1 MIAEMNI
8 QAGGKIA
15 PDFMLKLDDRDITQ
29 NFSHRLISLTMTDK
43 RGLEADQLDIQL
55 DDSDGLL
62 DLPARGATLSL
73 WLGWEGTPL
82 KQKGNFTIDT
92 IEFRGAPDTLTIRGC
107 SADFRGKLNVRR
119 EQSWHDTTIG
129 AIVNTI
135 AQRNQL
141 TASIA
146 ADLSSNAISHIDQS
160 QETDAA
166 FLTRLAERNGA
177 FVSIKAGKVIF
188 MKAGQAVTAGGT
200 SIPLM
205 MIERGDGDKHLF
217 SVADRENYSGVTAK
231 WLQTRDPKKQNPQ
244 LSISRLP
251 EGQATQGLPHPDAAA
266 PLAGAG
272 GKEQKPQEMLVGS
285 AENVFELTT
294 VYASEEQALRAA
306 EAKWRALQRGT
317 VNFSIQLALGR
328 ADLFPET
335 PVLVNGFK
343 RVIDEQAW
351 IISEVV
357 HTLSGS
363 GYTTKLNLELN
374 VADEK
379 FSVDSE

>member
-1 MIAEMNI
+1 MITEMNI
-8 QAGGKIA
+8 RAGGKIA
-15 PDFMLKLDDRDITQ
+15 PDFMLKLDERDITQ

-43 RGLEADQLDIQL
+43 RGLEADQLDILL
-55 DDSDGLL
+55 DDSDGVL
-62 DLPARGATLSL
+62 DLPARGARLSL

-82 KQKGNFTIDT
+82 QPKGEFTIDA
-92 IEFRGAPDTLTIRGC
+92 IEFRGTPDTLTIRGC

-135 AQRNQL
+135 AQRNQF
-141 TASIA
+141 TASVGAGLASI
-146 ADLSSNAISHIDQS
+146 AISHIDQS
-160 QETDAA
+160 QETDA
-166 FLTRLAERNGA
+166 
-177 FVSIKAGKVIF
+177 GKVIF
-188 MKAGQAVTAGGT
+188 MKAGHAVTASGT
-200 SIPLM
+200 PLPLM
-205 MIERGDGDKHLF
+205 MIERGDGDRHLF

-231 WLQTRDPKKQNPQ
+231 WLQTRDPKQQNAQ
-244 LSISRLP
+244 LSIARQP
-251 EGQATQGLPHPDAAA
+251 GGQPTEGLQHPDAAT
-266 PLAGAG
+266 PVAGAG
-272 GKEQKPQEMLVGS
+272 GKAEKPQERLVGS

-328 ADLFPET
+328 ADLYPET

-351 IISEVV
+351 IINEVV
-357 HTLSGS
+357 HTLSES
-363 GYTTKLNLELN
+363 GFTTQLKLELN

-379 FSVDSE
+379 FSIKSE

>member
-1 MIAEMNI
+1 MITEMNI
-8 QAGGKIA
+8 RAGGKIA

-29 NFSHRLISLTMTDK
+29 NVSPRLISLSMTDK

-55 DDSDGLL
+55 DDSDGRLV
-62 DLPARGATLSL
+62 LPARGATLSL
-73 WLGWEGTPL
+73 WLGWEGAPL
-82 KQKGNFTIDT
+82 LQKGNFTIDT
-92 IEFRGAPDTLTIRGC
+92 IEFQGAPDKLTIRGC

-141 TASIA
+141 TASVA
-146 ADLSSNAISHIDQS
+146 AGLSSITISHIDQS

-188 MKAGQAVTAGGT
+188 MKAGQAVTASGKT
-200 SIPLM
+200 IPLM
-205 MIERGDGDKHLF
+205 VIERGDGDRHLF

-231 WLQTRDPKKQNPQ
+231 WLQTRDPKKQNTQ
-244 LSISRLP
+244 LSINRLP
-251 EGQATQGLPHPDAAA
+251 DGQVPEALTHPEAAA
-266 PLAGAG
+266 PTAGAG
-272 GKEQKPQEMLVGS
+272 KAQPPQEMLVGS

-317 VNFSIQLALGR
+317 VKFSIQLALGR

-357 HTLSGS
+357 HTLSES
-363 GYTTKLNLELN
+363 GFTTRLNLELN
-374 VADEK
+374 ATDER

>member
-8 QAGGKIA
+8 RAGGKIA

-43 RGLEADQLDIQL
+43 RGLEADQLDIVL

-62 DLPARGATLSL
+62 DLPVRGARLSL
-73 WLGWEGTPL
+73 WLGWEGPPL
-82 KQKGNFTIDT
+82 EEKGDFTIDA
-92 IEFRGAPDTLTIRGC
+92 IHFRGAPDTLTIQGF

-129 AIVNTI
+129 AIVDTI

-141 TASIA
+141 TASVTSGLASI
-146 ADLSSNAISHIDQS
+146 AISHIDQS

-166 FLTRLAERNGA
+166 FLSRLAERNGA
-177 FVSIKAGKVIF
+177 FVSIKAGKIIF
-188 MKAGQAVTAGGT
+188 MKAGQAVTASGT
-200 SIPLM
+200 PLSLM

-217 SVADRENYSGVTAK
+217 SIADRENYSGVTAK
-231 WLQTRDPKKQNPQ
+231 WLQTRDPKQQNPQ
-244 LSISRLP
+244 LSIARQSG
-251 EGQATQGLPHPDAAA
+251 GQQTEALQHPDAAA
-266 PLAGAG
+266 PVAGAA
-272 GKEQKPQEMLVGS
+272 GKEQKPQERLVGS

-306 EAKWRALQRGT
+306 EAKWRALQRGI
-317 VNFSIQLALGR
+317 VKFSIQLALGR

-343 RVIDEQAW
+343 RIIDEQAW

-357 HTLSGS
+357 HTLNDSGF
-363 GYTTKLNLELN
+363 TTQLKLELN
-374 VADEK
+374 VSNEK
-379 FSVDSE
+379 FTVDSE

>member
-8 QAGGKIA
+8 RAGGKIA

-43 RGLEADQLDIQL
+43 RGLEADQLDILL

-62 DLPARGATLSL
+62 DLPARGARLSL

-82 KQKGNFTIDT
+82 EEKGDFTIDA
-92 IEFRGAPDTLTIRGC
+92 IHFRGAPDTLTIRGC

-129 AIVNTI
+129 AIVDTI

-141 TASIA
+141 TASVA
-146 ADLSSNAISHIDQS
+146 SGLASLAISHIDQS
-160 QETDAA
+160 QETDA
-166 FLTRLAERNGA
+166 
-177 FVSIKAGKVIF
+177 
-188 MKAGQAVTAGGT
+188 
-200 SIPLM
+200 
-205 MIERGDGDKHLF
+205 
-217 SVADRENYSGVTAK
+217 K
-231 WLQTRDPKKQNPQ
+231 WLQTRDPKQQNPQ
-244 LSISRLP
+244 LSINRQSG
-251 EGQATQGLPHPDAAA
+251 GQQKEALQHPDAAA
-266 PLAGAG
+266 PVAGAA
-272 GKEQKPQEMLVGS
+272 GKEQKPQERLVGS

-317 VNFSIQLALGR
+317 VEFSIQLALGR

-357 HTLSGS
+357 HTLNDSGF
-363 GYTTKLNLELN
+363 TTQLKLELN
-374 VADEK
+374 VSDEK
-379 FSVDSE
+379 FTVDSE

>member
-1 MIAEMNI
+1 MITEMNI
-8 QAGGKIA
+8 RAGGKIA

-29 NFSHRLISLTMTDK
+29 NVSPRLISLSMTDK

-62 DLPARGATLSL
+62 DLPARGATLTL
-73 WLGWEGTPL
+73 WLGWKGTPL
-82 KQKGNFTIDT
+82 QKKGNFTVDT
-92 IEFRGAPDTLTIRGC
+92 IEFQGAPDKLTIRGC

-141 TASIA
+141 TASVA
-146 ADLSSNAISHIDQS
+146 AGLSSITISHIDQS

-205 MIERGDGDKHLF
+205 VIERGDGDRHLF

-231 WLQTRDPKKQNPQ
+231 WLQTRDPKKQNAQ
-244 LSISRLP
+244 LSINRLP
-251 EGQATQGLPHPDAAA
+251 DGQVPEALTHPEAAA
-266 PLAGAG
+266 PTAGAG
-272 GKEQKPQEMLVGS
+272 KAQPPQEMLVGS

-317 VNFSIQLALGR
+317 VKFSIQLALGR

-357 HTLSGS
+357 HTLSES
-363 GYTTKLNLELN
+363 GFTTRLNLELN
-374 VADEK
+374 ATDEK

>member
-1 MIAEMNI
+1 MITEMNI
-8 QAGGKIA
+8 RAGGRIA

-29 NFSHRLISLTMTDK
+29 NVSPRLISLSMTDK

-62 DLPARGATLSL
+62 TLPARGATLTL

-82 KQKGNFTIDT
+82 QKKGNFTVDT

-129 AIVNTI
+129 AIVNTL

-141 TASIA
+141 TASVA
-146 ADLSSNAISHIDQS
+146 AELSSIAISHIDQS

-188 MKAGQAVTAGGT
+188 MKAGQAVTASGKT
-200 SIPLM
+200 IPLM
-205 MIERGDGDKHLF
+205 VIERGDGDRHLF

-231 WLQTRDPKKQNPQ
+231 WLQTRDPKKQNAQ
-244 LSISRLP
+244 LSINRLP
-251 EGQATQGLPHPDAAA
+251 DGQVPEALTHPEAAA
-266 PLAGAG
+266 PTAGAG
-272 GKEQKPQEMLVGS
+272 KAQPPQEMLVGS

-317 VNFSIQLALGR
+317 VKFSIQLALGR

-357 HTLSGS
+357 HTLSES
-363 GYTTKLNLELN
+363 GFTTRLNLELN
-374 VADEK
+374 ATDEK

>member
-8 QAGGKIA
+8 RAGGKIA

-82 KQKGNFTIDT
+82 EPKGNFTIDT

-135 AQRNQL
+135 AQRNRL
-141 TASIA
+141 TASVA
-146 ADLSSNAISHIDQS
+146 ADLSSIAISHIDQS

-205 MIERGDGDKHLF
+205 VIERGDGDKHLF

-231 WLQTRDPKKQNPQ
+231 WLQTRDPRKQNTQ
-244 LSISRLP
+244 LRINRLP
-251 EGQATQGLPHPDAAA
+251 EGPSTEGLQHPDAAA
-266 PLAGAG
+266 PIAGAG

-285 AENVFELTT
+285 VENVFELTT

-357 HTLSGS
+357 HTFSGS
-363 GYTTKLNLELN
+363 GYTTKLNLERN
-374 VADEK
+374 VTDEK
-379 FSVDSE
+379 FAVDSE

>member
-141 TASIA
+141 TASVA

-231 WLQTRDPKKQNPQ
+231 WLQTRDPKKQNAQ
-244 LSISRLP
+244 LSINRLP
-251 EGQATQGLPHPDAAA
+251 EGPSTEGLQHPDAAA
-266 PLAGAG
+266 PIAGAG

-285 AENVFELTT
+285 VENVFELTT

-363 GYTTKLNLELN
+363 GYTTKLNLERN
-374 VADEK
+374 VTDEK
-379 FSVDSE
+379 FAVDSE

>member
-1 MIAEMNI
+1 MITEMNI
-8 QAGGKIA
+8 RAGGKIA
-15 PDFMLKLDDRDITQ
+15 PDFMLKLDDRDVTQ
-29 NFSHRLISLTMTDK
+29 NFSHRLISLSMIDK

-62 DLPARGATLSL
+62 DLPARGARLSL

-82 KQKGNFTIDT
+82 EEKGDFTIDA
-92 IEFRGAPDTLTIRGC
+92 IQFRGAPDTLTIRGF

-141 TASIA
+141 TASVA
-146 ADLSSNAISHIDQS
+146 AGLSSIAISHIDQS

-166 FLTRLAERNGA
+166 FLSRLAERNGA
-177 FVSIKAGKVIF
+177 FVSIKAGKIIF
-188 MKAGQAVTAGGT
+188 MKAGQAVTASGT
-200 SIPLM
+200 PIPLM

-231 WLQTRDPKKQNPQ
+231 WLQTRDPKQQNPQ
-244 LSISRLP
+244 LSISRQSG
-251 EGQATQGLPHPDAAA
+251 GQPTEALQHPDAVA
-266 PLAGAG
+266 PVAETG
-272 GKEQKPQEMLVGS
+272 GKEQKPQERLVGS

-317 VNFSIQLALGR
+317 VEFSIQLALGR

-357 HTLSGS
+357 HTLNDSGF
-363 GYTTKLNLELN
+363 TTQLKLELN
-374 VADEK
+374 VSDEK
-379 FSVDSE
+379 FTVDSE

>member
-1 MIAEMNI
+1 
-8 QAGGKIA
+8 
-15 PDFMLKLDDRDITQ
+15 MLKLDDRDITQ

-62 DLPARGATLSL
+62 DLPARGARLSL

-82 KQKGNFTIDT
+82 EEKGDFTIDA
-92 IEFRGAPDTLTIRGC
+92 IHFRGAPDTLTIQGF

-129 AIVNTI
+129 AIVDTI

-141 TASIA
+141 TASVASGLASI
-146 ADLSSNAISHIDQS
+146 AISHIDQS

-166 FLTRLAERNGA
+166 FLSRLAERNGA
-177 FVSIKAGKVIF
+177 FVSIKAGKIIF
-188 MKAGQAVTAGGT
+188 MKAGQAVTASGT
-200 SIPLM
+200 PLSLM

-217 SVADRENYSGVTAK
+217 SITDRENYSGVTAK
-231 WLQTRDPKKQNPQ
+231 WLQTRDPKQQNTQ
-244 LSISRLP
+244 LSINRQSG
-251 EGQATQGLPHPDAAA
+251 GQQTEALQHPDAAA
-266 PLAGAG
+266 PVAGAA
-272 GKEQKPQEMLVGS
+272 GKEQKPQERLVGS

-317 VNFSIQLALGR
+317 VEFSIQLALGR

-357 HTLSGS
+357 HTLNDSGF
-363 GYTTKLNLELN
+363 TTQLKLELN
-374 VADEK
+374 VSDEK
-379 FSVDSE
+379 FTVDSE

>member
-1 MIAEMNI
+1 MITEMNI
-8 QAGGKIA
+8 RAGGKIA

-29 NFSHRLISLTMTDK
+29 NVSPRLISLSMTDK

-62 DLPARGATLSL
+62 DLPARGATLTL
-73 WLGWEGTPL
+73 WLGWKGTPL
-82 KQKGNFTIDT
+82 QKKGNFTVDT
-92 IEFRGAPDTLTIRGC
+92 IEFQGAPDKLTIRGC

-129 AIVNTI
+129 AIVDTI

-141 TASIA
+141 TASVA
-146 ADLSSNAISHIDQS
+146 AGLSSITISHIDQS

-188 MKAGQAVTAGGT
+188 MKAGQAVTASGKT
-200 SIPLM
+200 IPLM
-205 MIERGDGDKHLF
+205 VIERGDGDRHLF

-244 LSISRLP
+244 LSINRLP
-251 EGQATQGLPHPDAAA
+251 EGQVPEALMHPEAAA
-266 PLAGAG
+266 PTAGAVD
-272 GKEQKPQEMLVGS
+272 KAQKPQEMLVGS

-306 EAKWRALQRGT
+306 EAKWRVLQRGT
-317 VNFSIQLALGR
+317 VKFSIQLALGR

-357 HTLSGS
+357 HTLSES
-363 GYTTKLNLELN
+363 GFTTRLNLELN
-374 VADEK
+374 ATDEK

>member
-1 MIAEMNI
+1 MITEMNI
-8 QAGGKIA
+8 RAGGKIA

-29 NFSHRLISLTMTDK
+29 NVSPRLISLSMTDK

-62 DLPARGATLSL
+62 TLPARGATLSL
-73 WLGWEGTPL
+73 WLGWKGTPL
-82 KQKGNFTIDT
+82 QKKGNFTVDT
-92 IEFRGAPDTLTIRGC
+92 IEFQGAPDKLTIRGC

-141 TASIA
+141 TASVA
-146 ADLSSNAISHIDQS
+146 AGLSSITISHIDQS

-205 MIERGDGDKHLF
+205 VIERGDGDRHLF

-231 WLQTRDPKKQNPQ
+231 WLQTRDPKKQNAQ
-244 LSISRLP
+244 LSINRLP
-251 EGQATQGLPHPDAAA
+251 DGQVPEALTHPEAAA
-266 PLAGAG
+266 PTAGAG
-272 GKEQKPQEMLVGS
+272 KAQPPQEMLVGS

-317 VNFSIQLALGR
+317 VKFSIQLALGR

-357 HTLSGS
+357 HTLSES
-363 GYTTKLNLELN
+363 GFTTRLNLELN
-374 VADEK
+374 ATDEK

>member
-1 MIAEMNI
+1 MITEMNI
-8 QAGGKIA
+8 RAGGKIA

-29 NFSHRLISLTMTDK
+29 NVSPRLISLSMTDK

-62 DLPARGATLSL
+62 TLPARGATLTL

-82 KQKGNFTIDT
+82 QKKGNFTVDT

-129 AIVNTI
+129 AIVNTL

-141 TASIA
+141 TASVA
-146 ADLSSNAISHIDQS
+146 AELSSIAISHIDQS

-188 MKAGQAVTAGGT
+188 MKAGQAVTASGKT
-200 SIPLM
+200 IPLM
-205 MIERGDGDKHLF
+205 VIERGDGDRHLF

-231 WLQTRDPKKQNPQ
+231 WLQTRDPKKQNAQ
-244 LSISRLP
+244 LSINRLP
-251 EGQATQGLPHPDAAA
+251 DGQVPEALTHPEAAA
-266 PLAGAG
+266 PTAGAG
-272 GKEQKPQEMLVGS
+272 KAQPPQEMLVGS

-317 VNFSIQLALGR
+317 VKFSIQLALGR

-357 HTLSGS
+357 HTLSES
-363 GYTTKLNLELN
+363 GFTTRLNLELN
-374 VADEK
+374 ATDER

>member
-1 MIAEMNI
+1 MITEMNI
-8 QAGGKIA
+8 RAGGKIA

-29 NFSHRLISLTMTDK
+29 NVSPRLISLSMTDK

-55 DDSDGLL
+55 DDSDGRLV
-62 DLPARGATLSL
+62 LPARGATLTL

-82 KQKGNFTIDT
+82 QKKGNFTVDT

-129 AIVNTI
+129 AIVNTL

-141 TASIA
+141 TASVA
-146 ADLSSNAISHIDQS
+146 AELSSIAISHIDQS

-188 MKAGQAVTAGGT
+188 MKAGQAVTASGKT
-200 SIPLM
+200 IPLM
-205 MIERGDGDKHLF
+205 VIERGDGDRHLF

-231 WLQTRDPKKQNPQ
+231 WLQTRDPKKQNTQ
-244 LSISRLP
+244 LSINRLP
-251 EGQATQGLPHPDAAA
+251 DGQVPEALTHPEAAA
-266 PLAGAG
+266 PTAGAG
-272 GKEQKPQEMLVGS
+272 KAQPPQEMLVGS

-317 VNFSIQLALGR
+317 VKFSIQLALGR

-357 HTLSGS
+357 HTLSES
-363 GYTTKLNLELN
+363 GFTTRLNLELN
-374 VADEK
+374 ATDER

>member
-141 TASIA
+141 TASVA

-188 MKAGQAVTAGGT
+188 MKAGQAVTASGT

-231 WLQTRDPKKQNPQ
+231 WLQTRDPKKQNTQ
-244 LSISRLP
+244 LSIFRLP

-374 VADEK
+374 VAEEK

>member
-1 MIAEMNI
+1 MITEMNI
-8 QAGGKIA
+8 RAGGKIA
-15 PDFMLKLDDRDITQ
+15 PEFMLKLDDRDITQ
-29 NFSHRLISLTMTDK
+29 NFSHRLISLSMTDK

-55 DDSDGLL
+55 DDSNGLFE
-62 DLPARGATLSL
+62 LPARGATLSL
-73 WLGWEGTPL
+73 WLGWEGSPL
-82 KQKGNFTIDT
+82 EKKGNFTIDT

-119 EQSWHDTTIG
+119 EQSWHDATIG
-129 AIVNTI
+129 SIVNTV

-141 TASIA
+141 TASVA
-146 ADLSSNAISHIDQS
+146 EELSSITVSHIDQS

-177 FVSIKAGKVIF
+177 FVSIKAGKIIF

-200 SIPLM
+200 PIPLM
-205 MIERGDGDKHLF
+205 VIERGDGDRHLF

-231 WLQTRDPKKQNPQ
+231 WLQTRDPKKQNTQ
-244 LSISRLP
+244 LSIFRLP
-251 EGQATQGLPHPDAAA
+251 EEQAPEALAHPDAAA
-266 PLAGAG
+266 PIAGAEE
-272 GKEQKPQEMLVGS
+272 KAKKPQEMLVGS

-317 VNFSIQLALGR
+317 VKFSIQLALGR

-357 HTLSGS
+357 HTLSES
-363 GYTTKLNLELN
+363 GFTTRLTLELN
-374 VADEK
+374 ASDEK

>member
-1 MIAEMNI
+1 MITEMNI
-8 QAGGKIA
+8 RAGGKIA

-29 NFSHRLISLTMTDK
+29 NFSHRLISLSMIDK

-62 DLPARGATLSL
+62 DLPARGAKLSL

-82 KQKGNFTIDT
+82 QPKGNFTIDT

-141 TASIA
+141 TASVA
-146 ADLSSNAISHIDQS
+146 AGLASIAISHIDQS

-188 MKAGQAVTAGGT
+188 MKAGHAVTASGT
-200 SIPLM
+200 PIPLM

-231 WLQTRDPKKQNPQ
+231 WLQTRDPKQQNPQ
-244 LSISRLP
+244 LSILRQLG
-251 EGQATQGLPHPDAAA
+251 GQPTEALQHPDAAT
-266 PLAGAG
+266 PVAGAE
-272 GKEQKPQEMLVGS
+272 GKEQKPQERLVGS

-306 EAKWRALQRGT
+306 EAKWRALQRGS

-328 ADLFPET
+328 ADLYPET

-357 HTLSGS
+357 HTLNDSGF
-363 GYTTKLNLELN
+363 TTQLKLELN
-374 VADEK
+374 ATDEK
-379 FSVDSE
+379 FTVDSE

>member
-1 MIAEMNI
+1 MITEMNI
-8 QAGGKIA
+8 RAGGKIA

-29 NFSHRLISLTMTDK
+29 NVSPRLISLSMTDK

-55 DDSDGLL
+55 DDSDGRLV
-62 DLPARGATLSL
+62 LPARGATLSL
-73 WLGWEGTPL
+73 WLGWEGAPL
-82 KQKGNFTIDT
+82 LQKGNFTIDT
-92 IEFRGAPDTLTIRGC
+92 IEFQGAPDKLTIRGC

-129 AIVNTI
+129 AIVNTL

-141 TASIA
+141 TASVA
-146 ADLSSNAISHIDQS
+146 AELSSIAISHIDQS

-188 MKAGQAVTAGGT
+188 MKAGQAVTASGKT
-200 SIPLM
+200 IPLM
-205 MIERGDGDKHLF
+205 VIERGDGDRHLF

-231 WLQTRDPKKQNPQ
+231 WLQTRDPKKQNAQ
-244 LSISRLP
+244 LSINRLP
-251 EGQATQGLPHPDAAA
+251 DGQVPEALTHPEAAA
-266 PLAGAG
+266 PTAGAG
-272 GKEQKPQEMLVGS
+272 KAQPPQEMLVGS

-317 VNFSIQLALGR
+317 VKFSIQLALGR

-357 HTLSGS
+357 HTLSES
-363 GYTTKLNLELN
+363 GFTTRLNLELN
-374 VADEK
+374 ATDER

>member
-1 MIAEMNI
+1 MITEMNI
-8 QAGGKIA
+8 RAGGKIA

-29 NFSHRLISLTMTDK
+29 NFSPRLISLTMTDK
-43 RGLEADQLDIQL
+43 RGLEADQLNILL

-62 DLPARGATLSL
+62 DLPARGAKLSL
-73 WLGWEGTPL
+73 SLGWEGTPL
-82 KQKGNFTIDT
+82 QPKGDFTVDEIG
-92 IEFRGAPDTLTIRGC
+92 FRGAPDTLTIRGC
-107 SADFRGKLNVRR
+107 SADFRGKLNLRR

-129 AIVNTI
+129 AIVETI

-141 TASIA
+141 TASVA
-146 ADLSSNAISHIDQS
+146 AGFSSIAISHIDQS

-177 FVSIKAGKVIF
+177 FVSIKAGKIIF
-188 MKAGQAVTAGGT
+188 MNAGHAVTASGT
-200 SIPLM
+200 PIPLM

-231 WLQTRDPKKQNPQ
+231 WLQTRDPKQQNAQ
-244 LSISRLP
+244 LSINRQP
-251 EGQATQGLPHPDAAA
+251 GVQPTEGLPHPDAIA
-266 PLAGAG
+266 PVYAPGDKAQ
-272 GKEQKPQEMLVGS
+272 EPQERLVGS

-317 VNFSIQLALGR
+317 VKFSLQLALGR

-335 PVLVNGFK
+335 PVRVNGFK

-357 HTLSGS
+357 HTLNRSGF
-363 GYTTKLNLELN
+363 TTQLNLELN
-374 VADEK
+374 VTDEK

>member
-8 QAGGKIA
+8 RAGGKIA

-73 WLGWEGTPL
+73 WLGWVGTPL
-82 KQKGNFTIDT
+82 EQKGNFTIDT

-135 AQRNQL
+135 AQRNRL
-141 TASIA
+141 TASVA
-146 ADLSSNAISHIDQS
+146 ADLSSIAISHIDQS

-205 MIERGDGDKHLF
+205 VIERGDGDKHLF

-231 WLQTRDPKKQNPQ
+231 WLQTRDPRKQNPQ
-244 LSISRLP
+244 LSINRLP
-251 EGQATQGLPHPDAAA
+251 EGMATEGLQHPDAAA
-266 PLAGAG
+266 PIAGAG

-363 GYTTKLNLELN
+363 GYTTKLNLERN
-374 VADEK
+374 VTDEK
-379 FSVDSE
+379 FAVDSE

>member
-8 QAGGKIA
+8 RAGGKIA
-15 PDFMLKLDDRDITQ
+15 PDFMLKLNDRDITQ

-82 KQKGNFTIDT
+82 EQKGNFTIDT

-141 TASIA
+141 TASVA
-146 ADLSSNAISHIDQS
+146 AELSSIAISHIDQS

-231 WLQTRDPKKQNPQ
+231 WLQTRDPKKQNAQ
-244 LSISRLP
+244 LSINRLP
-251 EGQATQGLPHPDAAA
+251 EGQATEGLQHPDAAA
-266 PLAGAG
+266 PIAGAG

-343 RVIDEQAW
+343 RVIDEQGW

-357 HTLSGS
+357 HALSGS
-363 GYTTKLNLELN
+363 GYTTKLNLERN
-374 VADEK
+374 VTDEK
-379 FSVDSE
+379 FAVDSE

>member
-1 MIAEMNI
+1 MITEMNI
-8 QAGGKIA
+8 RAGGKIA

-29 NFSHRLISLTMTDK
+29 NVSPRLISLSMTDK

-62 DLPARGATLSL
+62 TLPARGATLTL

-82 KQKGNFTIDT
+82 QKKGNFTVDT
-92 IEFRGAPDTLTIRGC
+92 IELRGAPDTLTIRGC

-129 AIVNTI
+129 AIVNTL

-141 TASIA
+141 TASVA
-146 ADLSSNAISHIDQS
+146 AELSSIAISHIDQS

-188 MKAGQAVTAGGT
+188 MKAGQAVTASGKT
-200 SIPLM
+200 IPLM
-205 MIERGDGDKHLF
+205 VIERGDGDRHLF

-231 WLQTRDPKKQNPQ
+231 WLQTRDPKKQNAQ
-244 LSISRLP
+244 LSINRLP
-251 EGQATQGLPHPDAAA
+251 DGQVPEALTHPEAAA
-266 PLAGAG
+266 PTAGAV
-272 GKEQKPQEMLVGS
+272 KAQPPQEMLVGS

-317 VNFSIQLALGR
+317 VKFSIQLALGR

-357 HTLSGS
+357 HTLSES
-363 GYTTKLNLELN
+363 GFTTRLNLELN
-374 VADEK
+374 ATDEK

>member
-1 MIAEMNI
+1 MITEMNI
-8 QAGGKIA
+8 RAGGKIA

-43 RGLEADQLDIQL
+43 RGLEADQLDILL

-62 DLPARGATLSL
+62 DLPARGARLSL

-82 KQKGNFTIDT
+82 QEKGVFTIDA

-129 AIVNTI
+129 AIVDTI

-141 TASIA
+141 TASVASGLASIV
-146 ADLSSNAISHIDQS
+146 ISHIDQS

-166 FLTRLAERNGA
+166 FLSRLAERNGA
-177 FVSIKAGKVIF
+177 FVSIKAGKIIF
-188 MKAGQAVTAGGT
+188 MKAGHAVTASGT

-205 MIERGDGDKHLF
+205 MIERGDGDRHLF
-217 SVADRENYSGVTAK
+217 SVADRENYSGVMAK
-231 WLQTRDPKKQNPQ
+231 WLQTRDPKQQNAQ
-244 LSISRLP
+244 LGIFRQP
-251 EGQATQGLPHPDAAA
+251 GGQPTEALQHPDAAA
-266 PLAGAG
+266 PIAGAG

-306 EAKWRALQRGT
+306 EAKWRALQRGI

-343 RVIDEQAW
+343 RVID
-351 IISEVV
+351 
-357 HTLSGS
+357 
-363 GYTTKLNLELN
+363 
-374 VADEK
+374 
-379 FSVDSE
+379 

>member
-8 QAGGKIA
+8 RAGGKIA

-43 RGLEADQLDIQL
+43 RGLEADQLDILL

-62 DLPARGATLSL
+62 DLPARGARLSL

-82 KQKGNFTIDT
+82 EEKGDFTIDA
-92 IEFRGAPDTLTIRGC
+92 IQFQGAPDALTIRGF

-129 AIVNTI
+129 AIVDTI

-141 TASIA
+141 TASVA
-146 ADLSSNAISHIDQS
+146 AGLASITISHIDQS

-166 FLTRLAERNGA
+166 FLSRLAERNGA
-177 FVSIKAGKVIF
+177 FVSIKGGKIIF
-188 MKAGQAVTAGGT
+188 MKAGQAVTASGT
-200 SIPLM
+200 PLSLM

-231 WLQTRDPKKQNPQ
+231 WLQTRDPKQQNPQ
-244 LSISRLP
+244 LSINRQSG
-251 EGQATQGLPHPDAAA
+251 GQQTEALQHPNAVA
-266 PLAGAG
+266 PLARTE
-272 GKEQKPQEMLVGS
+272 GKEQKPQERLVGS

-317 VNFSIQLALGR
+317 VKFSIQLALGR

-357 HTLSGS
+357 HTLNDSGF
-363 GYTTKLNLELN
+363 TTQLQLELN
-374 VADEK
+374 VTDEK
-379 FSVDSE
+379 FTVDSE

>member
-1 MIAEMNI
+1 MITEMNI
-8 QAGGKIA
+8 RAGGKIA
-15 PDFMLKLDDRDITQ
+15 PDFMLKLDDRDVTQ
-29 NFSHRLISLTMTDK
+29 NFSHRLISLSMIDK

-62 DLPARGATLSL
+62 DLPARGARLSL

-82 KQKGNFTIDT
+82 QPKGSFTIDT
-92 IEFRGAPDTLTIRGC
+92 IEFRGAPDRLTIRGC

-141 TASIA
+141 TASVA
-146 ADLSSNAISHIDQS
+146 AGLSSIAISHIDQS

-166 FLTRLAERNGA
+166 FLSRLAERNGA

-188 MKAGQAVTAGGT
+188 MKAGHAVTASGT
-200 SIPLM
+200 PIPLM

-231 WLQTRDPKKQNPQ
+231 WLQTRDPKQQNPQ
-244 LSISRLP
+244 LSISRQSG
-251 EGQATQGLPHPDAAA
+251 GQPTEALQHPDAVA
-266 PLAGAG
+266 PVAETG
-272 GKEQKPQEMLVGS
+272 GKEQKPQERLVGS

-306 EAKWRALQRGT
+306 EAKWRASAGYREFFYPAGAGASQSVPRNAGI
-317 VNFSIQLALGR
+317 S
-328 ADLFPET
+328 
-335 PVLVNGFK
+335 K
-343 RVIDEQAW
+343 R
-351 IISEVV
+351 
-357 HTLSGS
+357 
-363 GYTTKLNLELN
+363 
-374 VADEK
+374 
-379 FSVDSE
+379 F

>member
-1 MIAEMNI
+1 MITEMNI
-8 QAGGKIA
+8 RAGGKIA
-15 PDFMLKLDDRDITQ
+15 PDFMLKLDDRDVTQ
-29 NFSHRLISLTMTDK
+29 NFSHRLISLSMIDK
-43 RGLEADQLDIQL
+43 LGLEADQLDIQL

-62 DLPARGATLSL
+62 DLPARGARLSL

-82 KQKGNFTIDT
+82 EEKGDFTIDA
-92 IEFRGAPDTLTIRGC
+92 IQFRGAPDTLTIRGF
-107 SADFRGKLNVRR
+107 SADFRKLNVRR

-129 AIVNTI
+129 AIVDTI

-141 TASIA
+141 TASV
-146 ADLSSNAISHIDQS
+146 SSGLASIAISHIDQS

-166 FLTRLAERNGA
+166 FLSRLAERNGA

-188 MKAGQAVTAGGT
+188 MKAGQAVTASGT
-200 SIPLM
+200 PIPLM

-231 WLQTRDPKKQNPQ
+231 WLQTRDPKQQNPQ
-244 LSISRLP
+244 LSISRQSSVQPTGAL
-251 EGQATQGLPHPDAAA
+251 QHPGAVA
-266 PLAGAG
+266 PVAETG
-272 GKEQKPQEMLVGS
+272 GKEQKPQERLVGS

-317 VNFSIQLALGR
+317 VEFSIQLALGR

-357 HTLSGS
+357 HTLNDSGF
-363 GYTTKLNLELN
+363 TTQLKLELN
-374 VADEK
+374 VSDEK
-379 FSVDSE
+379 FTVDSE

>member
-8 QAGGKIA
+8 RAGGKIA

-43 RGLEADQLDIQL
+43 RGLEADQLDIVL

-62 DLPARGATLSL
+62 DLPVRGARLSL

-82 KQKGNFTIDT
+82 EEKGDFTIDA
-92 IEFRGAPDTLTIRGC
+92 IQFQGAPDTLTIQGF

-129 AIVNTI
+129 AIVDTI

-141 TASIA
+141 TASVTSGLASI
-146 ADLSSNAISHIDQS
+146 AISHIDQS

-166 FLTRLAERNGA
+166 FLSRLAERNGA
-177 FVSIKAGKVIF
+177 FVSIKAGKIIF
-188 MKAGQAVTAGGT
+188 MKAGQAVTASGT
-200 SIPLM
+200 PLSLM

-217 SVADRENYSGVTAK
+217 SIADRENYSGVTAK
-231 WLQTRDPKKQNPQ
+231 WLQTRDPKQQNPQ
-244 LSISRLP
+244 LSINRQSG
-251 EGQATQGLPHPDAAA
+251 GQQTEALQHPDAAA
-266 PLAGAG
+266 PVAGAA
-272 GKEQKPQEMLVGS
+272 GKEQKPQERLVGS

-306 EAKWRALQRGT
+306 EAKWRALQRGI
-317 VNFSIQLALGR
+317 VKFSIQLALGR

-357 HTLSGS
+357 HTLNDSGF
-363 GYTTKLNLELN
+363 TTQLKLELN
-374 VADEK
+374 VSNEK
-379 FSVDSE
+379 FTVDSE

>member
-8 QAGGKIA
+8 RAGGKIA

-43 RGLEADQLDIQL
+43 RGLEADQLDILL

-62 DLPARGATLSL
+62 DLPARGARLSL

-82 KQKGNFTIDT
+82 EEKGDFTIDA
-92 IEFRGAPDTLTIRGC
+92 IHFRGAPDTLTIQGF

-129 AIVNTI
+129 AIVDTI

-141 TASIA
+141 TASVASGLASI
-146 ADLSSNAISHIDQS
+146 AISHIDQS

-166 FLTRLAERNGA
+166 FLSRLAERNGA
-177 FVSIKAGKVIF
+177 FVSIKAGKIIF
-188 MKAGQAVTAGGT
+188 MKAGQAVTASGT
-200 SIPLM
+200 PLSLM

-217 SVADRENYSGVTAK
+217 SIADRENYSGVTAK
-231 WLQTRDPKKQNPQ
+231 WLQTRDPKQQNTQ
-244 LSISRLP
+244 LSISRQP
-251 EGQATQGLPHPDAAA
+251 GGQQTGALQHPDAAA
-266 PLAGAG
+266 PVAGTA
-272 GKEQKPQEMLVGS
+272 GKEQKPQERLVGS

-294 VYASEEQALRAA
+294 IYASEEQALRAA

-317 VNFSIQLALGR
+317 VEFSIQLALGR

-357 HTLSGS
+357 HTLNDSGF
-363 GYTTKLNLELN
+363 TTQLKLELN
-374 VADEK
+374 VSDEK

>member
-43 RGLEADQLDIQL
+43 RGLEADRLDIQL

-141 TASIA
+141 TASVA
-146 ADLSSNAISHIDQS
+146 ADLSSNAVSHIDQS

-188 MKAGQAVTAGGT
+188 MKAGQAVTVSGT
-200 SIPLM
+200 LIPLM

-231 WLQTRDPKKQNPQ
+231 WLQTRDPKKQNTQ

-251 EGQATQGLPHPDAAA
+251 EGQATKGLPHPDAAA
-266 PLAGAG
+266 PLAGGG

-294 VYASEEQALRAA
+294 VYASEEHALRAA

-374 VADEK
+374 VAEEK

>member
-1 MIAEMNI
+1 MITEMNI
-8 QAGGKIA
+8 RAGGKIA
-15 PDFMLKLDDRDITQ
+15 PDFMLKLDDRDVTQ
-29 NFSHRLISLTMTDK
+29 NFSHRLISLSMIDK

-62 DLPARGATLSL
+62 DLPARGARLSL

-82 KQKGNFTIDT
+82 EEKGDFTIDA
-92 IEFRGAPDTLTIRGC
+92 IQFRGAPDTLTIRGF

-129 AIVNTI
+129 AIVDTI

-141 TASIA
+141 TASV
-146 ADLSSNAISHIDQS
+146 SSGLASIAISHIDQS

-166 FLTRLAERNGA
+166 FLSRLAERNGA

-188 MKAGQAVTAGGT
+188 MKAGQAVTASGT
-200 SIPLM
+200 PIPLM

-217 SVADRENYSGVTAK
+217 SVADHENYSGVTAK
-231 WLQTRDPKKQNPQ
+231 WLQTRDPKQQNPQ
-244 LSISRLP
+244 LSISRQSSVQPTGAL
-251 EGQATQGLPHPDAAA
+251 QHPGAVA
-266 PLAGAG
+266 PVAETG
-272 GKEQKPQEMLVGS
+272 GKEQKPQERLVGS

-317 VNFSIQLALGR
+317 VEFSIQLALGR

-357 HTLSGS
+357 HTLNDSGF
-363 GYTTKLNLELN
+363 TTQLKLELN
-374 VADEK
+374 VSDEK
-379 FSVDSE
+379 FTVDSE

>member
-1 MIAEMNI
+1 MITEMNI
-8 QAGGKIA
+8 RAGGKIA

-29 NFSHRLISLTMTDK
+29 NVSPRLISLSMTDK

-55 DDSDGLL
+55 DDSGGLL
-62 DLPARGATLSL
+62 TLPARGATLTL

-82 KQKGNFTIDT
+82 EPKGNFTIDT
-92 IEFRGAPDTLTIRGC
+92 IEFQGAPDKLTIRGC

-141 TASIA
+141 TASVA
-146 ADLSSNAISHIDQS
+146 AGLSSITISHIDQS

-200 SIPLM
+200 PIPLM
-205 MIERGDGDKHLF
+205 VIERGDGDRHLF

-251 EGQATQGLPHPDAAA
+251 EGQVPEALMHPDAAA
-266 PLAGAG
+266 PTAGAG
-272 GKEQKPQEMLVGS
+272 DKAQKPQEMLVGS

-317 VNFSIQLALGR
+317 VKFSIQLALGR

-357 HTLSGS
+357 HTLSES
-363 GYTTKLNLELN
+363 GFTTRLNLELN
-374 VADEK
+374 ATDEK

>member
-1 MIAEMNI
+1 MITEMNI
-8 QAGGKIA
+8 RAGGKIA

-29 NFSHRLISLTMTDK
+29 NVSPRLISMSMTDK

-62 DLPARGATLSL
+62 TLPARGATLSL
-73 WLGWEGTPL
+73 WLGWEGAPL
-82 KQKGNFTIDT
+82 LQKGNFTIDT
-92 IEFRGAPDTLTIRGC
+92 IEFQGAPDKLTIRGC

-141 TASIA
+141 TASVA
-146 ADLSSNAISHIDQS
+146 AGLSSITISHIDQS

-200 SIPLM
+200 PIPLM
-205 MIERGDGDKHLF
+205 VIERGDGDRHLF

-244 LSISRLP
+244 LSINRLS
-251 EGQATQGLPHPDAAA
+251 EGQVPEALMHPEAAA
-266 PLAGAG
+266 PTVGAG
-272 GKEQKPQEMLVGS
+272 DKAQKPQEMLVGS

-317 VNFSIQLALGR
+317 VKFSIQLALGR

-357 HTLSGS
+357 HTLSES
-363 GYTTKLNLELN
+363 GFTTRLNLELN
-374 VADEK
+374 ATDEK

>member
-1 MIAEMNI
+1 MITEMNI
-8 QAGGKIA
+8 RAGGKIA

-29 NFSHRLISLTMTDK
+29 NVSPRLISLSMTDK

-62 DLPARGATLSL
+62 TLPARGATLTL

-82 KQKGNFTIDT
+82 EPKGNFTIDT
-92 IEFRGAPDTLTIRGC
+92 IEFQGAPDKLTIRGC

-141 TASIA
+141 TASVA
-146 ADLSSNAISHIDQS
+146 AGLSSITISHIDQS

-200 SIPLM
+200 PIPLM
-205 MIERGDGDKHLF
+205 VIERGDGDRHLF

-251 EGQATQGLPHPDAAA
+251 EGQVPEALMHPDAAA
-266 PLAGAG
+266 PTAGAG
-272 GKEQKPQEMLVGS
+272 DKAQKPQEMLVGS

-317 VNFSIQLALGR
+317 VKFSIQLALGR

-357 HTLSGS
+357 HTLSES
-363 GYTTKLNLELN
+363 GFTTRLNLELN
-374 VADEK
+374 ATDEK

>member
-73 WLGWEGTPL
+73 WLGWTGTPL
-82 KQKGNFTIDT
+82 ELKGNFTVDT

-141 TASIA
+141 TASVA

-231 WLQTRDPKKQNPQ
+231 WLQTRDPKKQNTQ
-244 LSISRLP
+244 LSIFRLP

-266 PLAGAG
+266 PFAGAG

-374 VADEK
+374 VAEEK